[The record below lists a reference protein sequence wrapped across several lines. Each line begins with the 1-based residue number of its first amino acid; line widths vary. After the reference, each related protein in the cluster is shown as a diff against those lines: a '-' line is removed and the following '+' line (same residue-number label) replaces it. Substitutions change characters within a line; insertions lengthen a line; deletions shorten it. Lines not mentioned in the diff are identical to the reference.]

1 MSDSQHPVVD
11 EEDTSTE
18 AVVIDLRTG
27 ESDGLD

>member
-18 AVVIDLRTG
+18 ADVIDLRTG